1 LKTLCRCGCRCDTFN
16 NSLAL
21 ALHKADWFIWCALS
35 LAGQAIKAVLGVQ
48 CLTVF
53 KEFTVVAVWEEC
65 QPLAIR
71 VRLANLE
78 TSEFI
83 TCRFSSKSNVIKY

>member
-1 LKTLCRCGCRCDTFN
+1 M
-16 NSLAL
+16 
-21 ALHKADWFIWCALS
+21 
-35 LAGQAIKAVLGVQ
+35 AGQAIKAVVGVL
-48 CLTVF
+48 CLTIF
-53 KEFTVVAVWEEC
+53 KEFTVVAIREEC

-83 TCRFSSKSNVIKY
+83 TCRFSSMPNVITY